1 MAKHNA
7 RIGSMFNQH
16 RRTLMRAGTLLL
28 ALLLL
33 AASGWAQDFV
43 NSGTLTNHGTLK
55 IKANLVNTLN
65 GVINNTSTG
74 KIRFTSN
81 TGQFRNA
88 QPDITKITNNGWF
101 IFEGTD
107 NLFTDGTGNP
117 NGSPALGVA
126 CNFRV
131 PGNMRYTA
139 SAGTQNVQ
147 ARYYTNLEMDGASE
161 KAIPDAVYVSG
172 TYNVVAASGNRTYSG
187 TFYYDG
193 TGDQTIFAETEPSG
207 SVNRYNN
214 LAIMTGSGACA
225 DPRAPAPRRLQTTR
239 PSRSWAIS
247 PALIL
252 GQRCCLRGSSLR

>member
-1 MAKHNA
+1 MLNRAANTIMAKHNA

-43 NSGTLTNHGTLK
+43 NSGTLTNYGTLK
-55 IKANLVNTLN
+55 IKANLVNTAT

-117 NGSPALGVA
+117 TVRLPWEWHATSA
-126 CNFRV
+126 CR
-131 PGNMRYTA
+131 
-139 SAGTQNVQ
+139 GTC
-147 ARYYTNLEMDGASE
+147 
-161 KAIPDAVYVSG
+161 AIPRAQVPRMCRRATTRTWRWTDLLRRRFRMLSTFRG
-172 TYNVVAASGNRTYSG
+172 HTTLPLPVA
-187 TFYYDG
+187 
-193 TGDQTIFAETEPSG
+193 TEPTRAPSTTMARITRP
-207 SVNRYNN
+207 S
-214 LAIMTGSGACA
+214 L
-225 DPRAPAPRRLQTTR
+225 PRPSRVVRSTATTIWRLGPARAPAPTPQAPAPRRLQTTR
-239 PSRSWAIS
+239 PSHS
-247 PALIL
+247 
-252 GQRCCLRGSSLR
+252 